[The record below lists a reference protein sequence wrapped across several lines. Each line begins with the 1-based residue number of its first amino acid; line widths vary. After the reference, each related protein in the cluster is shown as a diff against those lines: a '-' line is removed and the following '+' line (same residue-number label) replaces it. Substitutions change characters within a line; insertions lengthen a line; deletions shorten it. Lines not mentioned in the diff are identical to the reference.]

1 MKLSIHSI
9 HIPRPGVIHQH
20 ISADVVGKA
29 DFARTRIAFSQHLD
43 ADYFTHCEQHIAEAT
58 EVDF

>member
-1 MKLSIHSI
+1 VC
-9 HIPRPGVIHQH
+9 GVIHQH

-43 ADYFTHCEQHIAEAT
+43 ADCFTHCEQHIAEVT